1 MSSDTTLDSTISI
14 EINEI
19 LSPAVEETASLTET
33 LSTVDPSLNLLI
45 PEPPPD
51 PIVELMKQ
59 HSKIALLIG
68 LNYVDFPEVSLQ
80 NRIKACLSAK
90 QILLSAYGFT
100 EENIIVLTEPTRE
113 TTLKML
119 NTIIGSSS
127 LVNQIIIYYSGYGNG
142 IIKTDSGFCVE
153 PGVIDNLAKEIMP
166 ADFAKISQDEMT
178 GLLYQSCCNTL
189 CIMDMSPYENN
200 EMLLKWS
207 ADVNNKVKVITL
219 CESDSHNTNKIQLIN
234 FMATLSP

>member
-45 PEPPPD
+45 PEPPD

-178 GLLYQSCCNTL
+178 GLLYQSCCNTM